1 MAGKQPAGPDRQKKR
16 GACGGRAVG
25 VAVSISLLASLPH
38 AHAALSISSGYE
50 TFLTQIRNRIVCA
63 EDDVQ
68 EVLAQTCDSMKD
80 GPFCRALPELG
91 VGQPRH
97 QPFTLDSIVPQ
108 HLFGD
113 PRASMER
120 APGKAGA
127 GSDAAQTEQATKQ
140 ATAVLNR
147 FLEHFSK
154 IKEVSWPR
162 SATTEGRLDLRRL
175 AMGGKLAMPRS
186 YSRGLPNQVYATWE
200 GPWQVEPAVSP
211 PIDTLSMKRTRRSRR
226 PRAAVRLNG
235 AIGSVRFNRPVVIR
249 SLQMMPTS
257 LSGAGAELWVRGRLG
272 GAEVWRHAWGRGG
285 ACGIGELVMGRWEG
299 DGQFYYARILTS
311 HRTGATVL
319 WIDRDPSHRL
329 VSWEHLVTP
338 AGLVCKELVL
348 APPGA
353 VEWQDLA
360 RRSKAV
366 DEIAFLSVSASQ
378 WLLGELHVAATA
390 WKPEEL
396 RSESDS
402 VRPPTDT
409 AARVVQV
416 LPGPHASIEEA
427 SESALFYNAD
437 DMLERGLRL
446 KSWPGRQKSEASTR
460 KASQKLQTAAFHSVE
475 GLKQMVRSLMP
486 AGRPSLRL
494 PPHVSEARV
503 LSDLDYLVTTL
514 NVGLLSP
521 EDQEKVVRRYG
532 HFEIFFTDLWDWR
545 APVDSLQVLYEHWRE
560 DPIMQKEAANVFQE
574 GQSWQGSYYCTQGRT
589 KFSLDIT
596 AVKVVDGKEQ
606 VQADLTFTIAK
617 KGGNVTGIY
626 EVLGQVE
633 SSGRSLIFEPIPDS
647 WKEQPKNFVMVGTQG
662 VVSATDDG
670 TLRHVYAGTVPIYGC
685 DSFELFTEAKAEGH
699 PDPSADHWRNSPF
712 SGALQ
717 RLSDTIDMNR
727 HSWRKVLQRLMLE
740 KSQKP
745 NEVAPIFEAARQAG
759 LVSVEFTTGGEEIV
773 LQLKR

>member
-1 MAGKQPAGPDRQKKR
+1 MAGQR
-16 GACGGRAVG
+16 GWAASC
-25 VAVSISLLASLPH
+25 VAVSVSLLARLPP
-38 AHAALSISSGYE
+38 ADAALSISSGYE

-120 APGKAGA
+120 GKAGV
-127 GSDAAQTEQATKQ
+127 SDAAQTEQATKQ

-154 IKEVSWPR
+154 IKEVSLK
-162 SATTEGRLDLRRL
+162 SAATEGRLDLGRL
-175 AMGGKLAMPRS
+175 AMGGKLAMPPS

-211 PIDTLSMKRTRRSRR
+211 PIDTLRKKRTRPRTRR

-235 AIGSVRFNRPVVIR
+235 AIGSLRFNRPVVIR
-249 SLQMMPTS
+249 SLQVMPTS
-257 LSGAGAELWVRGRLG
+257 GSGAELAKLTVQGRLA
-272 GAEVWRHAWGRGG
+272 GAEVWRHAWGGG
-285 ACGIGELVMGRWEG
+285 PCGTGELVMGRWEG

-311 HRTGATVL
+311 HRSGATVL

-338 AGLVCKELVL
+338 AGLVCKELL
-348 APPGA
+348 AA
-353 VEWQDLA
+353 STSMATSWQDLA

-366 DEIAFLSVSASQ
+366 DEISFLSVSASQ
-378 WLLGELHVAATA
+378 WLLGELHVAASA
-390 WKPEEL
+390 WKPVEL
-396 RSESDS
+396 HSDSDS
-402 VRPPTDT
+402 VRPPTDA

-427 SESALFYNAD
+427 SESAVFYNAD

-446 KSWPGRQKSEASTR
+446 KSWPGRQQSEASSR

-486 AGRPSLRL
+486 DAGRPSLRL

-596 AVKVVDGKEQ
+596 AVMMVGGKEQ

-626 EVLGQVE
+626 EVLGQVDL
-633 SSGRSLIFEPIPDS
+633 SGRTLIFEPIPDS

-699 PDPSADHWRNSPF
+699 QRGANHWRNSPF

-745 NEVAPIFEAARQAG
+745 NEVAQIFEAARQAG

>member
-1 MAGKQPAGPDRQKKR
+1 M
-16 GACGGRAVG
+16 
-25 VAVSISLLASLPH
+25 
-38 AHAALSISSGYE
+38 
-50 TFLTQIRNRIVCA
+50 
-63 EDDVQ
+63 
-68 EVLAQTCDSMKD
+68 
-80 GPFCRALPELG
+80 
-91 VGQPRH
+91 
-97 QPFTLDSIVPQ
+97 
-108 HLFGD
+108 
-113 PRASMER
+113 
-120 APGKAGA
+120 
-127 GSDAAQTEQATKQ
+127 
-140 ATAVLNR
+140 
-147 FLEHFSK
+147 
-154 IKEVSWPR
+154 
-162 SATTEGRLDLRRL
+162 
-175 AMGGKLAMPRS
+175 
-186 YSRGLPNQVYATWE
+186 
-200 GPWQVEPAVSP
+200 
-211 PIDTLSMKRTRRSRR
+211 
-226 PRAAVRLNG
+226 
-235 AIGSVRFNRPVVIR
+235 
-249 SLQMMPTS
+249 
-257 LSGAGAELWVRGRLG
+257 
-272 GAEVWRHAWGRGG
+272 
-285 ACGIGELVMGRWEG
+285 
-299 DGQFYYARILTS
+299 
-311 HRTGATVL
+311 
-319 WIDRDPSHRL
+319 
-329 VSWEHLVTP
+329 TP
-338 AGLVCKELVL
+338 AGLVCKELL
-348 APPGA
+348 APPAA

-446 KSWPGRQKSEASTR
+446 KSWPGRQKSEASSR

-699 PDPSADHWRNSPF
+699 PDPSSADHWRNSPF

-745 NEVAPIFEAARQAG
+745 NEVAQIFEAARQAG